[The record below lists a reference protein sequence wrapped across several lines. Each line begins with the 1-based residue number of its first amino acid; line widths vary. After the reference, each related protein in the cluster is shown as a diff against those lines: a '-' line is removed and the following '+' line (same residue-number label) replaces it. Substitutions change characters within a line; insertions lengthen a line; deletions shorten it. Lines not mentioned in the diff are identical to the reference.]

1 VDADNEEALTGLAK
15 LYTDLGDTTRAAEKL
30 KLLASKSPNERTLA
44 MLAQQYED
52 LNKFKEAA
60 DVLRKLHDEAPDNPK
75 IAAALARDLM
85 FSDQLDE
92 ALKIFQQLAE
102 ADPKDWQAQ
111 LNIAQIYG
119 AKHELGKAR
128 EALNK
133 AKALNAENLEIR
145 YQEVKLFENEGKNA
159 EALAALKS
167 MLDDT
172 QRRTYSEA
180 ESRAR
185 SRILDEY
192 GILSRSDEKYPQAIE
207 AFRQLAAL
215 GGEYASRGALQIV
228 DTYRQSKD
236 YATALKEAD
245 AAIKKFPD
253 ERSLKVERATVLAES
268 GRVDEGAT
276 ELRALGTGDRA
287 RETHLA
293 LAQLFEKAKRYADMG
308 NELDAAEKLS
318 NSSDD
323 KETIYFMRGAMY
335 ERMKKFD
342 QSEAEFRK
350 VLEINPE
357 NAGAMNY
364 LGYMLADRAVR
375 LDEAYQLIKKAIDQ
389 DPNNGAYLDSLG
401 WVYYR
406 QGKLTEAEGV
416 LVRALDRIGSDA
428 TVHDHLGDVYFKLGK
443 TRDAIAQ
450 WQTSLKESQKTSA
463 EVDPDEVAKVT
474 KKLDDARVRLA
485 KEKK

>member
-1 VDADNEEALTGLAK
+1 MA
-15 LYTDLGDTTRAAEKL
+15 
-30 KLLASKSPNERTLA
+30 
-44 MLAQQYED
+44 
-52 LNKFKEAA
+52 
-60 DVLRKLHDEAPDNPK
+60 
-75 IAAALARDLM
+75 
-85 FSDQLDE
+85 
-92 ALKIFQQLAE
+92 
-102 ADPKDWQAQ
+102 
-111 LNIAQIYG
+111 
-119 AKHELGKAR
+119 KAR

-145 YQEVKLFENEGKNA
+145 YQEVKLYEAEGKND

-192 GILSRSDEKYPQAIE
+192 GIVSRNADKSAQAIE

-215 GGEYASRGALQIV
+215 GGDYAARGTLQVI

-245 AAIKKFPD
+245 AALKKFPE
-253 ERSLKVERATVLAES
+253 ERALKVERATILAES
-268 GRVDEGAT
+268 GKVDEGAA
-276 ELRALGTGDRA
+276 ELRALMPGDRA

-293 LAQLFEKAKRYADMG
+293 LAQLYEKDKRFADMG
-308 NELDAAEKLS
+308 KELDEAEKLS
-318 NSSDD
+318 KTNED
-323 KETIYFMRGAMY
+323 KETIHFMRGAMY

-350 VLEINPE
+350 VLEMNPE

-364 LGYMLADRAVR
+364 LGYMLADRSVR

-401 WVYYR
+401 WVYFR
-406 QGKLTEAEGV
+406 QGKLNEAEGV
-416 LVRALDRIGSDA
+416 LVRALDRIGTDP
-428 TVHDHLGDVYFKLGK
+428 TVHDHLGDVYLKLGK
-443 TRDAIAQ
+443 TRDAITQ
-450 WQTSLKESQKTSA
+450 WQASLREYQKSSA
-463 EVDPDEVAKVT
+463 EADPDEVSKVN